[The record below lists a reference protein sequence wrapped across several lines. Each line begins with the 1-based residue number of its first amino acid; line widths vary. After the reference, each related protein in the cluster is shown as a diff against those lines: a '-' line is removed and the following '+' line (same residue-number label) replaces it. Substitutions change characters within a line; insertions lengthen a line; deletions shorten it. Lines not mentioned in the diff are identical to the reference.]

1 MLVYRGEHSKKR
13 MITPG
18 TNDSLFRHTR
28 SLSSKL
34 PQQGLLFLM
43 MCLLRD
49 RLTHKVKDRH
59 LFLMLG
65 EGEDRFFVFLFPS
78 SDINISLFLY
88 CGATNLPSHHLSFIK
103 TEGQVCDKSE
113 VLYNFHFLINKII

>member
-1 MLVYRGEHSKKR
+1 MNGSKICSCVEMLVYRGEHSKKR

-49 RLTHKVKDRH
+49 RLTNKVKDRH
-59 LFLMLG
+59 LFLDVG
-65 EGEDRFFVFLFPS
+65 
-78 SDINISLFLY
+78 
-88 CGATNLPSHHLSFIK
+88 
-103 TEGQVCDKSE
+103 
-113 VLYNFHFLINKII
+113 